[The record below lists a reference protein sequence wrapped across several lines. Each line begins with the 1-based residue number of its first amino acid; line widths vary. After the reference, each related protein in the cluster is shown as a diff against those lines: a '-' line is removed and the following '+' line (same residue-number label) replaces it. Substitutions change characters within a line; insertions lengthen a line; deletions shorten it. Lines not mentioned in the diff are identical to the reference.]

1 MGERKLK
8 TSAYLGI
15 QNHGVWI
22 LLKRVKRNFFSIKSL
37 IIREPA
43 RDTVQSRAEKKKEK
57 NLNGS
62 KPEKA
67 KEYISDGLK
76 TVLPFRKHHLV
87 VYSRDLVGGTP
98 MKPAHARNEAAKDL
112 QRLVSDCLFCQEC
125 SQLLRWY

>member
-1 MGERKLK
+1 MQFKVERR
-8 TSAYLGI
+8 
-15 QNHGVWI
+15 
-22 LLKRVKRNFFSIKSL
+22 KRRK
-37 IIREPA
+37 
-43 RDTVQSRAEKKKEK
+43 K

-98 MKPAHARNEAAKDL
+98 TKPAHARNEAAKDL